1 MQVTMA
7 NGSDRPQGFIWIG
20 AFFVFG
26 ATMAAYAAVT
36 LLRPG
41 TVLDALWVLNK
52 EGHAGLLPLGKTA
65 GLLFVVLSVL
75 LSVAALGW
83 FRRRKWGWML
93 GVVIIAMN
101 LAGDVVNVVRGE
113 GLKGAVGA
121 VIAGMLLIYV
131 TRAGVRNYFTG

>member
-1 MQVTMA
+1 MA